1 MSILDEEYKRKVN
14 QLSKKKSLNNFYL
27 ERSLEFKNTL
37 DDFKLISKIKD
48 NFFIELY
55 KKNFS
60 DILEFE
66 ISNDFNYSVNDIYD
80 MEEKLKDI
88 AVFNFVK
95 YDKIL
100 DYMIIKSGDINDY
113 YGTTIKFILNL
124 FNEIKNNFELVK
136 KVKNIW
142 KKDYINT
149 YPKFSDFQKS
159 KDFET
164 VILLIS
170 SERKFNHMSEI
181 LDFSDLKD
189 MIEFLI
195 FTSINSDF
203 RISELNDENIF
214 YSLYNTNYD
223 LFKKNGYNLLES
235 IKNRIISYN

>member
-1 MSILDEEYKRKVN
+1 MSILDEEYKRKVS

-66 ISNDFNYSVNDIYD
+66 ISNDFNYSDNDIYD

-88 AVFNFVK
+88 AIFNFVK
-95 YDKIL
+95 YDEIL
-100 DYMIIKSGDINDY
+100 DYMIIKSGDSSDY
-113 YGTTIKFILNL
+113 YGSIIKFILNL

-142 KKDYINT
+142 KKDYINM
-149 YPKFSDFQKS
+149 YPKFSDFQNS

-164 VILLIS
+164 VVLLIS
-170 SERKFNHMSEI
+170 SDKKFNPTSEI
-181 LDFSDLKD
+181 LDFSNSKD

-203 RISELNDENIF
+203 QIDELNDTNVVS
-214 YSLYNTNYD
+214 SLFDNNYH
-223 LFKKNGYNLLES
+223 LFKKNGYNLLEK
-235 IKNRIISYN
+235 IKNNIISYN

>member
-1 MSILDEEYKRKVN
+1 MSILDEEYKKKVN

-27 ERSLEFKNTL
+27 ERSLEFKNAL
-37 DDFKLISKIKD
+37 DDFKLISKIED

-66 ISNDFNYSVNDIYD
+66 IINDFNYSTDDIYD

-88 AVFNFVK
+88 SIFNFVK

-100 DYMIIKSGDINDY
+100 DYMIIKSGDVSDY

-142 KKDYINT
+142 KKEYISM

-164 VILLIS
+164 VVLLIS
-170 SERKFNHMSEI
+170 SERKFNHTSEI

-203 RISELNDENIF
+203 RIYELNDENIF
-214 YSLYNTNYD
+214 YSLFNNNYD
-223 LFKKNGYNLLES
+223 LFKKNGYNLLET